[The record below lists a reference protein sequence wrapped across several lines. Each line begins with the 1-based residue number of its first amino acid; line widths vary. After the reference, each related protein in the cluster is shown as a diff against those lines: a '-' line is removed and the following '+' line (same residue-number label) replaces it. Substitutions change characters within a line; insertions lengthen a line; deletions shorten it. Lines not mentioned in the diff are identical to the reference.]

1 MAKFSVS
8 FYIGVFGDTSL
19 RGVKGIE
26 FESEPEVDYV
36 SANWETSAEATLAI
50 DDHHVLKSFENS
62 IDFANDPF
70 TGEVLL
76 YLNADFEL
84 DAALLQKYFGDSDPE
99 SIDPENFSL
108 KCGEFTFTTVMGATS
123 ID

>member
-19 RGVKGIE
+19 RLVKGIE
-26 FESEPEVDYV
+26 FVAEPEVDYV
-36 SANWETSAEATLAI
+36 LANWETSAEATLAI
-50 DDHHVLKSFENS
+50 DDRHVLKSYENS
-62 IDFANDPF
+62 IDLATDASSG
-70 TGEVLL
+70 TIAL
-76 YLNADFEL
+76 YVDADFEL

-108 KCGEFTFTTVMGATS
+108 KCGDFTFTTVMGATS